1 MTQDELLTEQHI
13 KISDFQAIISS
24 YQHQNSELAHSLTEA
39 EKIIEEMNK
48 QIEVTEER
56 KRNQLRGHYELQDKV
71 EERENKCVELEKE
84 NLYYQ

>member
-1 MTQDELLTEQHI
+1 
-13 KISDFQAIISS
+13 
-24 YQHQNSELAHSLTEA
+24 
-39 EKIIEEMNK
+39 MNK